1 MFFFFFI
8 KDSFLVLR
16 YTTDGQGFKMK
27 ATNDEYFVLQK
38 LEQYAT

>member
-1 MFFFFFI
+1 MFCFLSKI
-8 KDSFLVLR
+8 VFLVLR

-38 LEQYAT
+38 LEQYAA